1 MKAEQLIKL
10 NATVGTSTTGHEH
23 ICSENQRIMDFILR
37 SGERKAINF
46 EEGLKSQLTG
56 VLKAVACND
65 QDKNL
70 STRRRVVIFI
80 PEGAERKRSPS
91 KICISAANPAALTR
105 GAIRI
110 FSKL

>member
-46 EEGLKSQLTG
+46 EEGLFTG

-70 STRRRVVIFI
+70 STRRPVVIFI
-80 PEGAERKRSPS
+80 PEGAERKRSPR